1 MNLKFPLVVIL
12 LAMISMSAIANTTAT
27 VSASAENTVAISS
40 RSANEKSG
48 EIVFDATVSS
58 TGAYALSM
66 WQCAASTENGILQSY
81 SVVIN
86 GVESKLSATPTESGW
101 CELTLPEPIIL
112 NKGLNKIAIK
122 VDLPHIP
129 NIEFIELHKSSD
141 RMKSKMSQSS
151 SYRDYIS
158 AISQNTNS
166 VRYRSNS
173 DITIGKDT
181 ISATSGNFEPYVP
194 YDFQYREV
202 PWFGYT
208 FYTNAYF
215 RQGQTVICASEGV
228 NGIQH
233 FLEVFDSGFPDKN
246 SWSAISKDGKAQ
258 LVVTIPRSGTYII
271 KVRTYKNG
279 TTGLCN
285 LIVNNQMRYENVP
298 ICSMG
303 VNLGKFVDSSNTQNI
318 FTVSNGCDPIIWLM
332 KGDSPSNC
340 TVFTYNDNYA
350 SKGDYEWNYN
360 SRIKQKLPKIIDVSR
375 MVISSSSSFNP
386 IGNCEIYAGSKSS
399 PITYYF
405 ENLKEDDALASG
417 LASSTYNCIS
427 WTGGIT
433 SYWEWPCY
441 PGSAYYIHGEANSL
455 ACFDLF
461 YSSERFPGCIR
472 YTRSG
477 ATANNSA
484 VDLWGFLNNGVYEY
498 THGSISKNS
507 DKNHHGYDWESKPG
521 SLTRTF
527 HPRNALSG
535 TSYGKV
541 LQYYRVSNSGTED
554 SSLESAIANNLA
566 TIDNVKLTSGQE
578 AFILNSINN
587 INSQTRTNFETLYNA
602 WDGIWNSS
610 IYSNPDKIK
619 NCETYTMLLNL
630 CRNNNSLN
638 YLVFDKLNKG
648 IQSVIPLFEDLFIS
662 NNSSALNNLLNIQ
675 IANNNLKYD
684 ADGKLIVRT
693 ISTNLKHL
701 LKQMLLSNQNMPEKD
716 SQKSQSNP
724 INNNF
729 SINLCQ
735 GAVDINIQLEK
746 HSYVSLAILNKDGSI
761 VKNLITPKEIEAG
774 SYNISTELPSEGLYL
789 VRYMVNGELFVK
801 KVTKGF

>member
-1 MNLKFPLVVIL
+1 MKPKFPLIVLL
-12 LAMISMSAIANTTAT
+12 LAMISMTAT
-27 VSASAENTVAISS
+27 ATTTTSSTTTENAVAISS
-40 RSANEKSG
+40 KSANEKSG

-58 TGAYALSM
+58 TGEYALSM
-66 WQCAASTENGILQSY
+66 WQCAASTLNGILQSY
-81 SVVIN
+81 SVVVN
-86 GVESKLSATPTESGW
+86 GVTSNLVATPTESGW
-101 CELTLPEPIIL
+101 CELAFPEPIML
-112 NKGLNKIAIK
+112 KKGLNKIAVK

-129 NIEFIELHKSSD
+129 NIEFIELHKPSD
-141 RMKSKMSQSS
+141 RMKSRMSQSS

-158 AISQNTNS
+158 AISQNANS
-166 VRYRSNS
+166 TRYRANS
-173 DITIGKDT
+173 ETTIGKDT
-181 ISATSGNFEPYVP
+181 IGLSIGNYEPYVP
-194 YDFQYREV
+194 YDFQYRRV

-215 RQGQTVICASEGV
+215 RQGQVIACASEGV

-233 FLEVFDSGFPDKN
+233 FLEVFDSGLPDKN
-246 SWSAISKDGKAQ
+246 SWCALSKDGKAQ

-285 LIVNNQMRYENVP
+285 LTVNNLMRYENVP

-303 VNLGKFVDSSNTQNI
+303 VNLGKYIDSSDIHNV
-318 FTVSNGCDPIIWLM
+318 FTVSNDCDPVIWLM
-332 KGDSPSNC
+332 KGDYPTHC
-340 TVFTYNDNYA
+340 TVFAYNDNYA
-350 SKGDYEWNYN
+350 SKGDFDWNYN
-360 SRIKQKLPKIIDVSR
+360 SRINQKLPRVIDISR
-375 MVISSSSSFNP
+375 VVISSSSSFNP
-386 IGNCEIYAGSKSS
+386 IGKCEIYAGCKSS
-399 PITYYF
+399 PVTYYF
-405 ENLKEDDALASG
+405 ENLKQDDALSSG

-441 PGSAYYIHGEANSL
+441 PGSAYYVPGGNSL
-455 ACFDLF
+455 SCFDLF

-535 TSYGKV
+535 TAYGKV
-541 LQYYRVSNSGTED
+541 LQYYRVSNSGTD
-554 SSLESAIANNLA
+554 NSSLESAVANNLA

-578 AFILNSINN
+578 ALILNSINS
-587 INSQTRTNFETLYNA
+587 INSQTRTNFETLYNT
-602 WDGIWNSS
+602 WEGIWNSS
-610 IYSNPDKIK
+610 IFSNPDKIK
-619 NCETYTMLLNL
+619 DCEPYTMLLNL

-662 NNSSALNNLLNIQ
+662 NNSNALNHLLNIQ

-684 ADGKLIVRT
+684 EDGKLIVRT

-701 LKQMLLSNQNMPEKD
+701 LKQMLPSNQNMPEKD
-716 SQKSQSNP
+716 SQKSQSNS

-746 HSYVSLAILNKDGSI
+746 QSYVSLAILNQDGSI